1 MTDTNPDPVKALL
14 EACEPLSALVA
25 DYEAAGIDT
34 DDVILCGRTSWNAQP
49 DEPEP
54 PRILFRDLRALS
66 RAASV
71 LRERG
76 EPSAHQRCI
85 DELVRGF
92 NTAIGTLEASGNAF
106 SAQNGRMNR
115 DAALSLLN
123 AADDG
128 PHEAILSGPI
138 GEDQSDL
145 VKRLL
150 LIASVI
156 DTELP
161 AVKSDA
167 LREAAAHISRTSAS
181 AGREWL
187 PIESAPEDG
196 TEIILW
202 WPRHALD
209 DEDNSTDEIVGGA
222 CAISSWVDGW
232 YEPEYISG
240 HGLHMDDD
248 WCYAAEPT
256 HWMPLPKAPV
266 LALFPA
272 PGKETT

>member
-1 MTDTNPDPVKALL
+1 MTD
-14 EACEPLSALVA
+14 VA
-25 DYEAAGIDT
+25 R
-34 DDVILCGRTSWNAQP
+34 C
-49 DEPEP
+49 
-54 PRILFRDLRALS
+54 RIC
-66 RAASV
+66 
-71 LRERG
+71 G
-76 EPSAHQRCI
+76 EPMPPGEEMFKFHGYSGDCPKPPLTHFAPLGE
-85 DELVRGF
+85 DEIERIKIALMYQQMFLPSRMIRAVL
-92 NTAIGTLEASGNAF
+92 AEAVPA
-106 SAQNGRMNR
+106 
-115 DAALSLLN
+115 
-123 AADDG
+123 
-128 PHEAILSGPI
+128 PI

-145 VKRLL
+145 V
-150 LIASVI
+150 
-156 DTELP
+156 
-161 AVKSDA
+161 DA
-167 LREAAAHISRTSAS
+167 LFSALRDQGEETISGVIRWEGDSGNLAAAMHAAHISRTSAS

-222 CAISSWVDGW
+222 CAISSWVGGW

>member
-167 LREAAAHISRTSAS
+167 LREAAAHISRTSGS
-181 AGREWL
+181 AGRETGWL
-187 PIESAPEDG
+187 IEYRSDAGPPKWYTLKPDRLG
-196 TEIILW
+196 GGFTT
-202 WPRHALD
+202 
-209 DEDNSTDEIVGGA
+209 NSTEALRFSRKEDAEDFA
-222 CAISSWVDGW
+222 RWYSDKSSPHVSITEHVW
-232 YEPEYISG
+232 INS
-240 HGLHMDDD
+240 
-248 WCYAAEPT
+248 
-256 HWMPLPKAPV
+256 
-266 LALFPA
+266 
-272 PGKETT
+272 